1 MLERHAVFH
10 EGQAMNLPAEVKKM
24 TVSEFLAWEEQQ
36 PEKYELLHGEV
47 YLHEVYNMVGAR
59 RTHAIV
65 SGNCFAA
72 LKAHLRGTPC
82 QAFIN
87 DIRLAVAD
95 AASFYPDVFVTC
107 NADDL
112 CADLVMHHPK
122 VIIEVLSPSTADYD
136 RGEKFLAYR
145 QIASLEEY
153 ALIDPASRNIEV
165 FRRQANDDWLLV
177 VSDSP
182 RGLVLNS
189 LDFVLPIADLF
200 EAI

>member
-1 MLERHAVFH
+1 
-10 EGQAMNLPAEVKKM
+10 MNLPAETSKM
-24 TVSEFLAWEEQQ
+24 TTAEFLEWEAQQ
-36 PEKYELLHGEV
+36 PEKYELHQGEIFP
-47 YLHEVYNMVGAR
+47 HEIYNMVGAR

-82 QAFIN
+82 RAFIN
-87 DIRLAVAD
+87 DIKLAVAD
-95 AASFYPDVFVTC
+95 NSSFYPDVFVTC
-107 NADDL
+107 DAGDL
-112 CADLVMHHPK
+112 AADLVMHHPK
-122 VIIEVLSPSTADYD
+122 AIIEVLSPSTADYD

-145 QIASLEEY
+145 QAASLAEY
-153 ALIDPASRNIEV
+153 ALIDPANRNIEV

-189 LDFVLPIADLF
+189 LDFVLPRDALF
-200 EAI
+200 EDV